1 MAFLGAVLWTIA
13 NTKEYPPDDLDAFA
27 QMKREKSGIM
37 GNAAEILRSIGHM
50 PVTIK
55 RLAWVQLL
63 VSFTAANSFPPVLTP
78 GDPTPGGLS
87 CAL

>member
-27 QMKREKSGIM
+27 QMKREKSGIR

-50 PVTIK
+50 PVTMR
-55 RLAWVQLL
+55 RLAWVQL
-63 VSFTAANSFPPVLTP
+63 
-78 GDPTPGGLS
+78 
-87 CAL
+87 